1 MTNEAK
7 SVTDW
12 ILQKLADQLGV
23 APARAGEA
31 ISPHIRFEQPWT
43 QWVLVFT
50 VLGGAGFIA
59 WIYRHEGRVAAA
71 TKIIL
76 ATLRIM
82 LVLLAVFM
90 LSEAVLSVERKGLPY
105 LTILVDD
112 SASEQINDQYED
124 PETQSK
130 LDALA
135 APAEALPNAPG
146 AIPPGGGG
154 SQAAPVATGD
164 GTARTSRLA
173 IAKGLLLQD
182 NGKLIRDL
190 QKRYKVRIYRV
201 SNSARLVADVDRP
214 DALGRAV
221 ESVRSMTA
229 EGTQTRLGDGVR
241 QVLTE
246 LRGAPPSAIVL
257 LSDGQTTEGEPLSK
271 AADLAARKGV
281 PLYTIGLGSPEKAR
295 DLELTELLVDDV
307 VFVDDAVR
315 FQAKLSARGF
325 DGQKVEVRLKE
336 REPGSTDPKS
346 DQVLETKIL
355 EAPRDGQP
363 ARVELVYR
371 PKVTGE
377 RTFIIEVDPRPREL
391 QTDNNRIERVITVR
405 KEKLKVLYVDS
416 EPRYEY
422 RYLKNYLDREESID
436 LSVVLLS
443 SDPEYSEQDRAALPT
458 FPASK
463 NDLFTYDVV
472 LFGDADTSFL
482 SQSQM
487 QNLVQFVTEKG
498 GGLLFIAGE
507 SFDPLSYH
515 RTPLE
520 LLLPVELADAR
531 NPTAVGAGISSF
543 RPELTVEGRS
553 NPIFRLGDNDVESM
567 NIWGQLPELF
577 WYFEAPRKKPAA
589 IVLAEHPTATG
600 SEGKIPLIVYQF
612 LGAGKVMFHAF
623 DDTWRWRFRA
633 GDRFFG
639 RFWVQT
645 IRFMARSRLV
655 GQRQAEIQTDRRR
668 YQRGQPI
675 QFRVRFPNPG
685 LAPSGDDLTIQ
696 VQRKGQGPRKLTLK
710 PMAGAKNV
718 FEGALPQAAEGE
730 YEVRLLPPP
739 SLDRPVTAEFR
750 VEAPIN
756 ERERI
761 EMNEPEL
768 RKAAEATHGKF
779 YTPLAAEAL
788 LKDLPEPSK
797 TPLDTD
803 PPIPLWNTWP
813 VLALFLGLITAEWV
827 IRKRKQMV

>member
-1 MTNEAK
+1 MTD
-7 SVTDW
+7 DW
-12 ILQKLADQLGV
+12 ILHKLADQLGV
-23 APARAGEA
+23 APARPGEA
-31 ISPHIRFEQPWT
+31 IRPHIRYEQPWE

-50 VLGGAGFIA
+50 VLGAAGLII
-59 WIYRHEGRVAAA
+59 WLYRHEGRTTAAS
-71 TKIIL
+71 KVVL
-76 ATLRIM
+76 AGLRIM

-90 LSEAVLSVERKGLPY
+90 LSEAVLSVGREGLPY

-124 PETQSK
+124 PEIRAK

-135 APAEALPNAPG
+135 ASAEATPRAAG
-146 AIPPGGGG
+146 AASPGG
-154 SQAAPVATGD
+154 AAVPAAGTGD
-164 GTARTSRLA
+164 GAARTSRLA
-173 IAKGLLLQD
+173 IAKGLILKD
-182 NGKLIRDL
+182 NAQLIREL
-190 QKRYKVRIYRV
+190 QKQYKVRIYRV
-201 SNSARLVADVDRP
+201 SNSARLVADVDKA

-221 ESVRSMTA
+221 ESVRALTA
-229 EGTQTRLGDGVR
+229 DGSQTRLGDGVR

-257 LSDGQTTEGEPLSK
+257 LSDGQTTEGESLSK

-281 PLYTIGLGSPEKAR
+281 PLYTIGLGSSEKAR

-336 REPGSTDPKS
+336 RDPGSEDPKS
-346 DQVLETKIL
+346 DRVLETKSVD
-355 EAPRDGQP
+355 APRDGQS

-416 EPRYEY
+416 EPRYEF

-436 LSVVLLS
+436 LNVVLLS

-498 GGLLFIAGE
+498 GGVLFIAGE
-507 SFDPLSYH
+507 SFNPLSYH

-520 LLLPVELADAR
+520 LLLPIELADAR
-531 NPTAVGAGISSF
+531 NPTAVGTGIESF

-553 NPIFRLGDNDVESM
+553 SPIFRLGDNDVDSM
-567 NIWGQLPELF
+567 NIWGRLPELF

-589 IVLAEHPTATG
+589 LVLAEHPTATG
-600 SEGKIPLIVYQF
+600 SEGKLPLIVYQF

-633 GDRFFG
+633 GDRYFG

-685 LAPSGDDLTIQ
+685 LAPAGGDLTIQ

-710 PMAGAKNV
+710 LMPGTKNV
-718 FEGALPQAAEGE
+718 FEGALPQAAEGT

-739 SLDRPVTAEFR
+739 SLDRPVTAEFQ

-768 RKAAEATHGKF
+768 LKAAVATGGKF
-779 YTPLAAEAL
+779 YTPLEALAL

-813 VLALFLGLITAEWV
+813 VLTLFLGLITAEWV